1 MRDYNFWVYIMTND
15 HDTVLYIGM
24 TNDLVRRISEHRTG
38 EIPGFTADFRCR
50 KLLYYE
56 HYTDVLG
63 NRAGKA
69 AQELVAEEESGVD
82 RNDEPAVERPGA
94 RSPWR

>member
-15 HDTVLYIGM
+15 HDTVLY
-24 TNDLVRRISEHRTG
+24 TG

-56 HYTDVLG
+56 HCTDVLG
-63 NRAGKA
+63 YNRAGKA
-69 AQELVAEEESGVD
+69 AQELVEEEEDSVD

-94 RSPWR
+94 RSPRR